1 MELKKLEEEE
11 EKKARQ
17 QSLTLNFLHPFPDIV
32 HRLRERTKFAFA
44 NIFISLK
51 TLANFNNSE
60 INKYI
65 YYNETRENCFII
77 PKGGIR
83 RIVRGWFC
91 DLFEKDG

>member
-51 TLANFNNSE
+51 TLRILTIQELTN
-60 INKYI
+60 IYI
-65 YYNETRENCFII
+65 YIITKHVKIVLLYRRVANRE
-77 PKGGIR
+77 GL
-83 RIVRGWFC
+83 V
-91 DLFEKDG
+91 L

>member
-51 TLANFNNSE
+51 TLRILTIQELTN
-60 INKYI
+60 IYI
-65 YYNETRENCFII
+65 YII
-77 PKGGIR
+77 TKHVKIVLLYR
-83 RIVRGWFC
+83 RVAF
-91 DLFEKDG
+91 DES

>member
-51 TLANFNNSE
+51 TLRILTIQELTN
-60 INKYI
+60 IYI
-65 YYNETRENCFII
+65 YIS
-77 PKGGIR
+77 
-83 RIVRGWFC
+83 
-91 DLFEKDG
+91 

>member
-51 TLANFNNSE
+51 TLRILTIQELTN
-60 INKYI
+60 IYI
-65 YYNETRENCFII
+65 ITKHVKIVLLY
-77 PKGGIR
+77 R
-83 RIVRGWFC
+83 RVAF
-91 DLFEKDG
+91 DES